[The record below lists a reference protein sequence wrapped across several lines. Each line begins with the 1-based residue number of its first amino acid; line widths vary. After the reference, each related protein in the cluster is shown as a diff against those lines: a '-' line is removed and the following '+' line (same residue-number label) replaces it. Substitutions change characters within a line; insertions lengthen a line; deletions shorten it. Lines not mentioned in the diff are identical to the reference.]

1 MNKAQIKEQLIKIL
15 KKNNLNVIIDE
26 RNKLD
31 EIMSSIEIIEFVAEI
46 EELFDTFF
54 DDDEIISFNGT
65 LNEIVEFLMEKELII
80 SE

>member
-1 MNKAQIKEQLIKIL
+1 
-15 KKNNLNVIIDE
+15 
-26 RNKLD
+26 
-31 EIMSSIEIIEFVAEI
+31 MSSIEIIEFVAEI

>member
-31 EIMSSIEIIEFVAEI
+31 
-46 EELFDTFF
+46 
-54 DDDEIISFNGT
+54 
-65 LNEIVEFLMEKELII
+65 
-80 SE
+80 